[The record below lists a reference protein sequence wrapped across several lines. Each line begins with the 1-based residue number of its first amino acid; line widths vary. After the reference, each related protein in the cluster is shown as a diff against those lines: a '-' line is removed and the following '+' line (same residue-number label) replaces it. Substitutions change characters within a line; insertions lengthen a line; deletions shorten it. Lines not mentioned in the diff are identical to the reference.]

1 MMAAGK
7 QINQTAFYGWT
18 PSAWNCDRRR
28 NRTIPGFLR
37 PSVSVRVRIQ
47 DNVLLGIEVF
57 V

>member
-7 QINQTAFYGWT
+7 QINQTAFYGRT
-18 PSAWNCDRRR
+18 QSAWNCDRRR